1 MTVDSRYGFTIGNP
15 SPFGPGGHPDEHLYE
30 AQEQLNW
37 VRGGGLLVKAGFD
50 FRHNNDAT
58 GFLRNQ
64 AGTYDYSSVENFAS
78 DALAFAAFGL
88 NGQLNP
94 MNQHNCDQTG
104 KVWRDSAGTLHGL
117 GYLPCYSYYT
127 QTMGPTN
134 WWLSTNHWAG
144 YVTSQW
150 QPRKRRLS
158 LRLQCAGNWSRAR
171 RPWVCSAIPICP

>member
-1 MTVDSRYGFTIGNP
+1 
-15 SPFGPGGHPDEHLYE
+15 
-30 AQEQLNW
+30 
-37 VRGGGLLVKAGFD
+37 VKAGFD